1 MKSDSKWKLQ
11 EKQKT
16 QSATNRLDW
25 VRERRLGLTDKTDEI
40 DDTVKENVKPEKSQ
54 ELSMKEIR
62 NIMKSPNLWV
72 MVYSKET
79 GLRSKALKV
88 VPAKSEVKE
97 EMPINLQEVNRT
109 PNRQGQKRNSHRQNN
124 PNTKEL
130 EQGKD
135 VGSGT
140 EKIQVMYEGGP
151 CRKTPGF

>member
-11 EKQKT
+11 GKQKT

-25 VRERRLGLTDKTDEI
+25 GRERRLGLTDKTDEI
-40 DDTVKENVKPEKSQ
+40 DDSVKENVKPEKSQ

-62 NIMKSPNLWV
+62 NIMKSPNLWA

-79 GLRSKALKV
+79 RLRSKAQRV
-88 VPAKSEVKE
+88 VPAKSEVRE
-97 EMPINLQEVNRT
+97 ETPINLQEENRT
-109 PNRQGQKRNSHRQNN
+109 PNRQGQKRNPHRQNN
-124 PNTKEL
+124 QNTKEL